1 MVGAVPHCLA
11 DRKQEIGVP
20 ALSWLL
26 EAFLLLCDKEYSELG
41 LSANQAADSH
51 QTPNSFPC

>member
-1 MVGAVPHCLA
+1 MVGAAPRCLA

-26 EAFLLLCDKEYSELG
+26 EAPFLLLCNKENSELG
-41 LSANQAADSH
+41 LSVNQAADSH
-51 QTPNSFPC
+51 